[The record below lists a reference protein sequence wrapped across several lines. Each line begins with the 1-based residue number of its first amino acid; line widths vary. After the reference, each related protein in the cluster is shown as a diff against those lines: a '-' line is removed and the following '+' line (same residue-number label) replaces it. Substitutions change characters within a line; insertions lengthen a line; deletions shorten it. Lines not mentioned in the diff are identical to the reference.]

1 VLFTQIDIRTRSEGP
16 PAVVVSGEVDLACAA
31 ELRAAI
37 ERVGETEP
45 AVLVID
51 LSDVSFV
58 DSSGL
63 GAIAGGL
70 RAQRRHGGELKVAGA
85 APHVRRVFEIAGLGQ
100 LLQD

>member
-1 VLFTQIDIRTRSEGP
+1 VFARIDIRARDEGS
-16 PAVVVSGEVDLACAA
+16 AVVVTGEVDLACAA

-37 ERVGETEP
+37 DEVSQAQPRL
-45 AVLVID
+45 LVVD
-51 LSDVSFV
+51 LTDVSFV

-70 RAQRRHGGELKVAGA
+70 RTQRRHGGELRVAGA

-100 LLQD
+100 LLAD